1 MTSRLGKIIKQYR
14 KEKGYTQFEMAEKIG
29 ISEFYISALE
39 TGSRKPGRETLI
51 KLSDEMNMPIEKL
64 LELKTEQ
71 SLKLASDDLYKKISS
86 LPKEKQKQII
96 NIMDFIVSEL
106 ENDWI

>member
-29 ISEFYISALE
+29 VSEFYISALE

-51 KLSDEMNMPIEKL
+51 KLSNEMDMPIEKL
-64 LELKTEQ
+64 LELKTDQ
-71 SLKLASDDLYKKISS
+71 SIKLASDDLYKKINS
-86 LPKEKQKQII
+86 LPKDKQKQII
-96 NIMDFIVSEL
+96 NIMDFIISEL
-106 ENDWI
+106 END